1 VIALVLTDRMTA
13 PVAVMPLLA
22 GALAGVAYD
31 MQLSARV
38 ASRRA
43 RLTDELPTMLE
54 FLSLC
59 LSAGEGFLDSLRRV
73 TTVGSGELTGELRQ
87 VVLAVN
93 TGSPLAEAL
102 AAMAA
107 RLQLPGL
114 TRAVDQVIA
123 ALERGAPLAGV
134 LHAQAG
140 DAREDAKRTLIEQAG
155 RKEILMLLPSKIARR
170 YFVGERLPESARSD
184 LPGQEL
190 LIRHRFQLVPLLG
203 KLGKPAAV
211 LLDVHAP
218 VLGQR
223 FALRRVIPE
232 PVLESFARLNPRSLS
247 VSFRFGAVL
256 FGQRDLFMQ
265 IIESLPARRQRGE
278 KVSFLPNY
286 SRVSISAGAD
296 SVCLR
301 FRSKS
306 HSLGFGRRL
315 RPFRFMFKRCGLTFA
330 LSLRGCLDLRRCDF
344 CCLCVLPSVGME
356 DPRADECGEHR
367 AKDGSDGHHDDVAP
381 RDRLRGNEEHDPEY
395 SRRDANPGGDPLRSA
410 AHQISKP

>member
-1 VIALVLTDRMTA
+1 MNGVTAIANAVLLGGAFGAGVLALLSALPRWRAPSLAVRIAPYIRDVVADEALPRGILPTSGVLPAGGRTLWQRAQSAFERLVGGGDALRQRLAQAGSPMEPSAFRGRQLGWMVASIGLGAVVLIVLVLTDRMTA
-13 PVAVMPLLA
+13 PVALMPLLA

-43 RLTDELPTMLE
+43 RLTEELPTMLE

-102 AAMAA
+102 AGMAT

-155 RKEILMLLPSKIARR
+155 RKEILMLLPLVFLI
-170 YFVGERLPESARSD
+170 LP
-184 LPGQEL
+184 
-190 LIRHRFQLVPLLG
+190 
-203 KLGKPAAV
+203 
-211 LLDVHAP
+211 
-218 VLGQR
+218 
-223 FALRRVIPE
+223 
-232 PVLESFARLNPRSLS
+232 LS
-247 VSFRFGAVL
+247 VL
-256 FGQRDLFMQ
+256 FAIYPGLF
-265 IIESLPARRQRGE
+265 ILRLG
-278 KVSFLPNY
+278 
-286 SRVSISAGAD
+286 IS
-296 SVCLR
+296 
-301 FRSKS
+301 
-306 HSLGFGRRL
+306 
-315 RPFRFMFKRCGLTFA
+315 
-330 LSLRGCLDLRRCDF
+330 
-344 CCLCVLPSVGME
+344 
-356 DPRADECGEHR
+356 
-367 AKDGSDGHHDDVAP
+367 
-381 RDRLRGNEEHDPEY
+381 
-395 SRRDANPGGDPLRSA
+395 
-410 AHQISKP
+410 